1 MKRFKQLTWKDN
13 TTKQGKHIGI
23 VYITADVDVL
33 EIDYS
38 VTNFKNFEGEI
49 KPTNDDTDKFY
60 FQIGGHYFDDE
71 PEPVVVSSIEEA
83 KLLAQQDFE
92 KRVTELFFI

>member
-1 MKRFKQLTWKDN
+1 MKKFKPLTWRDN
-13 TTKQGKHIGI
+13 TTKQGKHLGI
-23 VYITADVDVL
+23 VYIASDVDVL
-33 EIDYS
+33 EIYYS
-38 VTNFKNFEGEI
+38 ITNYKNFEGEI
-49 KPTNDDTDKFY
+49 KPTDDDTNKFY
-60 FQIGGHYFDDE
+60 FQIGGHYFDEE